1 MANKPNRSTPWTTR
15 PPITIEKELAEQLLA
30 VDWSEI
36 VLAICAK
43 KRWRYGSLAK
53 DLNCNSPGIGR
64 LARYEVA
71 EPRLSLAI
79 KLLDKYREVMLED
92 GD

>member
-1 MANKPNRSTPWTTR
+1 MTVK
-15 PPITIEKELAEQLLA
+15 IEKELAEQLLA

-53 DLNCNSPGIGR
+53 ALNCNSPGIGR

-71 EPRLSLAI
+71 EPRLSTAI
-79 KLLDKYREVMLED
+79 KLLDKYREVVLED
-92 GD
+92 GDDD